1 VISSLQGFRLVPLA
15 SASRPALGSTQP
27 PVQWV
32 LGVLSA
38 GLRRGWGVTLTTH
51 PHLVTR
57 CRLNRSYTSSPPK
70 LFHCRWWD
78 RISFLAFYPTM
89 IFFMNIPSLS
99 VCYKSSSPPYFSLC
113 DQFYN
118 ILWRLHPNYKATNYT
133 VFHSLLHSISL
144 RSQYSSQHHVL
155 KFRHS
160 VFVPLGE
167 TPSFTSTARMSAL
180 FRTGV
185 FCIGADRLSVQVA
198 IQTVHGYSVTPTVAV
213 LFLKT

>member
-1 VISSLQGFRLVPLA
+1 VISSLQGFRLVPLP
-15 SASRPALGSTQP
+15 SESRPALGPTQP

-32 LGVLSA
+32 LSP
-38 GLRRGWGVTLTTH
+38 GLKRGWGVTLTTH

-57 CRLNRSYTSSPPK
+57 WRLNRSYTSSPPK

-78 RISFLAFYPTM
+78 RLFSFYPAM

-118 ILWRLHPNYKATNYT
+118 ILWRLHPNYKTTNYT

-160 VFVPLGE
+160 VFVPLDE
-167 TPSFTSTARMSAL
+167 TPSFTSTLRMSAL

-198 IQTVHGYSVTPTVAV
+198 IQTVHGYSDPPPPPHTVAV